1 MSSTSSEGR
10 AGLSRASAPLWAL
23 VDCNN
28 FYASCERLFR
38 PDLAG
43 KPVVVL
49 SNNDGCI
56 VARSPE
62 AKALGVPMGAPEYQW
77 RAFLQQHGVAVF
89 SSNYALYGDM
99 SARIMRI
106 LEQHCPQVEQY
117 SIDEAFVRL
126 DGAQAVQAA
135 EVVRQLRERVVRW
148 TGISVSVGVA
158 RTRTLAKLA
167 NHIGKKR
174 ADGLA
179 FLGSGAEDFA
189 LEGDDAHLLFRAD
202 DVLAR
207 MPVAEVWG
215 IGRRQARTLWAAGI
229 TTAAALRDADDQW
242 LRRALTVT
250 GWRTAL
256 ELRGLPC
263 IAVENA
269 PLPRHTLVS
278 SRSFARPVTE
288 LAALREA
295 VACFTGRAAERLRRA
310 GLVAGGIAVHIRTS
324 RHAEEGVP
332 CHAADISLPLPE
344 ATADTLPLLRAARA
358 GLERLFRP
366 GLAYAKA
373 GVMLY
378 GLEAADRRQGSLLSA
393 ASPAEDRRR
402 EALMRTLDAING
414 KFGRESIFFGAQG
427 LGEADW
433 HMRQAHRSPR
443 LTTRWDELP
452 RVRC

>member
-1 MSSTSSEGR
+1 MSSTSSEVR
-10 AGLSRASAPLWAL
+10 AGLSRTSAPLWAL

-62 AKALGVPMGAPEYQW
+62 AKALGIPMGAPEYQW

-126 DGAQAVQAA
+126 DGALAAQAA

-167 NHIGKKR
+167 NHLGKKR

-179 FLGSGAEDFA
+179 FLGSAADFA
-189 LEGDDAHLLFRAD
+189 LEAEDAPLLFRTD
-202 DVLAR
+202 DVLAQL
-207 MPVAEVWG
+207 PVAEVWG

-242 LRRALTVT
+242 LRRSLTVT

-324 RHAEEGVP
+324 RHAGEGAP
-332 CHAADISLPLPE
+332 CHAADISLPLPD
-344 ATADTLPLLRAARA
+344 ATSDTLPLLRAARA
-358 GLERLFRP
+358 GLEQLFRP

-378 GLEAADRRQGSLLSA
+378 ALEAADRRQGSLLST

-402 EALMRTLDAING
+402 QALMRALDAING

-443 LTTRWDELP
+443 LTTRWNELP
-452 RVRC
+452 QVRC

>member
-1 MSSTSSEGR
+1 MSSTSCKSGS
-10 AGLSRASAPLWAL
+10 SRRSAALWAL

-38 PDLAG
+38 PDLAAR
-43 KPVVVL
+43 PVVVL

-62 AKALGVPMGAPEYQW
+62 ARALGIPMGAPEFTW
-77 RAFLQQHGVAVF
+77 RSFLQQHGVAVF
-89 SSNYALYGDM
+89 SSNYALYGDI

-126 DGAQAVQAA
+126 DGAQALQAMDVA
-135 EVVRQLRERVVRW
+135 RHLRTIIARW
-148 TGISVSVGVA
+148 TGISVSIGVA
-158 RTRTLAKLA
+158 PTRTLAKIA
-167 NHIGKKR
+167 SHIGKKR

-179 FLGSGAEDFA
+179 FLG
-189 LEGDDAHLLFRAD
+189 DDARLPGAGKDAPQAACCFRAD
-202 DVLAR
+202 DVLAGL
-207 MPVAEVWG
+207 PVTEVWG
-215 IGRRQARTLWAAGI
+215 IGRRQARTLWARGI

-242 LRRALTVT
+242 LRRTLTVT

-256 ELRGLPC
+256 ELRGVPC
-263 IAVENA
+263 IAVDNA
-269 PLPRHTLVS
+269 PTPRHTLVS
-278 SRSFARPVTE
+278 SRSFARPAVRPE
-288 LAALREA
+288 ALREA
-295 VACFTGRAAERLRRA
+295 VSCFTARAAERLRRA

-324 RHAEEGVP
+324 RHAREEAFYGPTVQM
-332 CHAADISLPLPE
+332 PLPD
-344 ATADTLPLLRAARA
+344 ATSDTLVLQRAAQA

-366 GLAYAKA
+366 GYAYAKA

-378 GLEAADRRQGSLLSA
+378 ALEAAAGRQASLLPCL
-393 ASPAEDRRR
+393 SPREERRR
-402 EALMRTLDAING
+402 AALMRTLDAINA
-414 KFGRESIFFGAQG
+414 KFGRECVMFGAQG

-433 HMRQAHRSPR
+433 HMRQERRSPR
-443 LTTRWDELP
+443 MTTRWDELP

>member
-1 MSSTSSEGR
+1 MSSTSCKPGPAR
-10 AGLSRASAPLWAL
+10 CARRPALWAL

-38 PDLAG
+38 PDLASR
-43 KPVVVL
+43 PVVVL

-62 AKALGVPMGAPEYQW
+62 ARALGIPMGAPAFKW

-89 SSNYALYGDM
+89 SSNYALYGDI

-106 LEQHCPQVEQY
+106 LEQHCPRVEPY

-126 DGAQAVQAA
+126 DGAQALHALEIA
-135 EVVRQLRERVVRW
+135 RRLRAIIARW
-148 TGISVSVGVA
+148 TGIGVSIGVA
-158 RTRTLAKLA
+158 PTRTLAKIA

-179 FLGSGAEDFA
+179 LLDVDPFLPAQDAAQAA
-189 LEGDDAHLLFRAD
+189 LCFRSD

-207 MPVAEVWG
+207 LPVTEVWG

-263 IAVENA
+263 LAVDNA
-269 PLPRHTLVS
+269 PTPRHTLVS
-278 SRSFARPVTE
+278 SRSFARPITRPE
-288 LAALREA
+288 ALREA
-295 VACFTGRAAERLRRA
+295 VACFTARAAARLRRA
-310 GLVAGGIAVHIRTS
+310 GLLAGGIAVHIRTS
-324 RHAEEGVP
+324 RHAAQGDFYGP
-332 CHAADISLPLPE
+332 TAQISLPN
-344 ATADTLPLLRAARA
+344 AASDTLTLQQAAQA
-358 GLERLFRP
+358 ALERLFRP
-366 GLAYAKA
+366 GHAYAKA

-378 GLEAADRRQGSLLSA
+378 ALEAAAARQASLLRA
-393 ASPAEDRRR
+393 LSPREEQRRA
-402 EALMRTLDAING
+402 ALMRTLDRINA
-414 KFGRESIFFGAQG
+414 KFGRDCLIFGAQG
-427 LGEADW
+427 LGDADW
-433 HMRQAHRSPR
+433 HMRQDHRSPR
-443 LTTRWDELP
+443 MTTRWDELP
-452 RVRC
+452 LVRC

>member
-1 MSSTSSEGR
+1 MSFTSSNS
-10 AGLSRASAPLWAL
+10 AASRRPAPLWAL

-38 PDLAG
+38 PDLAAR
-43 KPVVVL
+43 PVVVL

-62 AKALGVPMGAPEYQW
+62 ARALGIPMGAPEFTW
-77 RAFLQQHGVAVF
+77 RPFLQQHGVAVF
-89 SSNYALYGDM
+89 SSNYALYGDI

-126 DGAQAVQAA
+126 DGAQALQASEIA
-135 EVVRQLRERVVRW
+135 RQLRATIARW
-148 TGISVSVGVA
+148 TGISVSIGVA
-158 RTRTLAKLA
+158 PTRTLAKIA

-179 FLGSGAEDFA
+179 LLDV
-189 LEGDDAHLLFRAD
+189 DASLPARDAAQAAVSFRAD

-207 MPVAEVWG
+207 LPVTEVWG

-242 LRRALTVT
+242 LRRTLTVT

-263 IAVENA
+263 IAVDNA
-269 PLPRHTLVS
+269 PTPRHTLVS
-278 SRSFARPVTE
+278 SRSFARPVTRPE
-288 LAALREA
+288 ALREA
-295 VACFTGRAAERLRRA
+295 VACFTARAAERLRRA

-324 RHAEEGVP
+324 RHAREGDFYGP
-332 CHAADISLPLPE
+332 TAQTPLAE
-344 ATADTLPLLRAARA
+344 ATADTLALQRAARD
-358 GLERLFRP
+358 GLDRLFRP
-366 GLAYAKA
+366 GYAYAKA

-378 GLEAADRRQGSLLSA
+378 ALEAAAGQQVSLLRRL
-393 ASPAEDRRR
+393 SPQEERRR
-402 EALMRTLDAING
+402 AALMRTLDAINA
-414 KFGRESIFFGAQG
+414 KFGRECVIFGAQG

-433 HMRQAHRSPR
+433 HMRQQRRSPR
-443 LTTRWDELP
+443 MTTRWDELP
-452 RVRC
+452 LVRC

>member
-1 MSSTSSEGR
+1 MSSTSCKSGAACR
-10 AGLSRASAPLWAL
+10 PCRSRPLWAL

-28 FYASCERLFR
+28 FYAACERLFR
-38 PDLAG
+38 PDLASR
-43 KPVVVL
+43 PVVVL

-62 AKALGVPMGAPEYQW
+62 ARALGIPMGAPAFTW

-89 SSNYALYGDM
+89 SSNYALYGDI

-106 LEQHCPQVEQY
+106 LEQHCPQVEPY

-126 DGAQAVQAA
+126 EGAQALQAL
-135 EVVRQLRERVVRW
+135 EVARHLRETIVRW
-148 TGISVSVGVA
+148 TGISVSIGVA
-158 RTRTLAKLA
+158 PTRTLAKIA

-179 FLGSGAEDFA
+179 FLAN
-189 LEGDDAHLLFRAD
+189 DAHLPGQDAAQATLCFGTD

-207 MPVAEVWG
+207 LPVTEVWG

-242 LRRALTVT
+242 LRRTLTVT

-263 IAVENA
+263 LAVDNA
-269 PLPRHTLVS
+269 PTPRHSLVS
-278 SRSFARPVTE
+278 SRSFARPVTRAE
-288 LAALREA
+288 ALREA
-295 VACFTGRAAERLRRA
+295 VACFTARAAERLRRA

-324 RHAEEGVP
+324 RHAGP
-332 CHAADISLPLPE
+332 GNFYGPTAQMSLPE
-344 ATADTLPLLRAARA
+344 ATSDTLALQRAAQA

-366 GLAYAKA
+366 GHAYAKA

-378 GLEAADRRQGSLLSA
+378 ALEAAAGRQASLLRA
-393 ASPAEDRRR
+393 LPPQEEARRA
-402 EALMRTLDAING
+402 ALMRTLDAVNK
-414 KFGRESIFFGAQG
+414 KFGRDCLIFGAQG

-433 HMRQAHRSPR
+433 HMRQEHRSPR
-443 LTTRWDELP
+443 MTTRWDELP
-452 RVRC
+452 LVRC

>member
-1 MSSTSSEGR
+1 M
-10 AGLSRASAPLWAL
+10 
-23 VDCNN
+23 
-28 FYASCERLFR
+28 
-38 PDLAG
+38 
-43 KPVVVL
+43 VVL

-62 AKALGVPMGAPEYQW
+62 AKALGVPMGAPEHQW
-77 RAFLQQHGVAVF
+77 RTFLRQHEVAVF
-89 SSNYALYGDM
+89 SSNYALYGDI
-99 SARIMRI
+99 SGRIMRI

-126 DGAQAVQAA
+126 DGALAAQAA
-135 EVVRQLRERVVRW
+135 EVVRQLRERIARW
-148 TGISVSVGVA
+148 TGITVSVGVA

-179 FLGSGAEDFA
+179 FLGDDAATFALSGA
-189 LEGDDAHLLFRAD
+189 DASLLFRTD
-202 DVLAR
+202 EVLAR
-207 MPVAEVWG
+207 LPVAEVWG

-242 LRRALTVT
+242 LRRVLTVT

-263 IAVENA
+263 IGVDTA

-288 LAALREA
+288 LASLREA
-295 VACFTGRAAERLRRA
+295 VACFTSRAAERLRRA

-324 RHAEEGVP
+324 RHAGEGVP
-332 CHAADISLPLPE
+332 CHVADMSLSLPE
-344 ATADTLPLLRAARA
+344 ATADTRLLLRTART

-366 GLAYAKA
+366 GHAYAKA

-378 GLEAADRRQGSLLSA
+378 GLEAADRRQAGLFCA
-393 ASPAEDRRR
+393 TAPEEDRRR
-402 EALMRTLDAING
+402 QALMRTLDAING
-414 KFGRESIFFGAQG
+414 KFGREAVIFGAQG
-427 LGEADW
+427 LGKADW

>member
-1 MSSTSSEGR
+1 MSSTSSKP
-10 AGLSRASAPLWAL
+10 ASSRRPAALWAL

-38 PDLAG
+38 PDLTAR
-43 KPVVVL
+43 PVVVL

-62 AKALGVPMGAPEYQW
+62 ARALGIPMGAPEFTW
-77 RAFLQQHGVAVF
+77 RPFLQQHGVAVF
-89 SSNYALYGDM
+89 SSNYALYGDI
-99 SARIMRI
+99 SSRIMRI

-126 DGAQAVQAA
+126 DGAQALQAM
-135 EVVRQLRERVVRW
+135 EVARHLRAIIARW
-148 TGISVSVGVA
+148 TGISVSIGVA
-158 RTRTLAKLA
+158 PTRTLAKIA

-179 FLGSGAEDFA
+179 FLVSDLPQAA
-189 LEGDDAHLLFRAD
+189 CCFRAD
-202 DVLAR
+202 DVLAGL
-207 MPVAEVWG
+207 PVTEVWG
-215 IGRRQARTLWAAGI
+215 IGRRQARALWAAGI

-263 IAVENA
+263 IAVDNA
-269 PLPRHTLVS
+269 PVPRHTLVS
-278 SRSFARPVTE
+278 SRSFARPVARAE
-288 LAALREA
+288 ALREA
-295 VACFTGRAAERLRRA
+295 VSCFTARAAERLRRA

-324 RHAEEGVP
+324 RHAREGAFYGP
-332 CHAADISLPLPE
+332 TAQMALPE
-344 ATADTLPLLRAARA
+344 ATSDTLALQEAARA

-366 GLAYAKA
+366 GYAYAKA

-378 GLEAADRRQGSLLSA
+378 ALEAAIGRQASLLRNL
-393 ASPAEDRRR
+393 PPREERRR
-402 EALMRTLDAING
+402 AALMRTLDAINA
-414 KFGRESIFFGAQG
+414 KFGRECVIFGAQG

-433 HMRQAHRSPR
+433 HMRQERRSPR
-443 LTTRWDELP
+443 MTTRWDELP